1 MQCNEIWKYLQL
13 KYLLEQEFLTKKKRK
28 RVLIDMGDKNC
39 VVNYMYLHTSCNLS
53 TELKKTPMWHYN
65 HNDCKKVCVCM
76 YVYMYIYTYTWC
88 VTERHWA
95 LLKIVKDKFELQ
107 MNICQER
114 ARCLTITNFPY
125 ILQATRWY
133 IQNLHLNFLL
143 CSKLN
148 S

>member
-13 KYLLEQEFLTKKKRK
+13 QYLLEQEFLTKKKRK

-53 TELKKTPMWHYN
+53 TELKKNPMWHYN

-125 ILQATRWY
+125 IY
-133 IQNLHLNFLL
+133 ISHSGYKMIH
-143 CSKLN
+143 SKFASQLPIMQ
-148 S
+148 